1 VEPDVVVVGGGAIG
15 VTVAYEL
22 ARRGARVALVERGD
36 TLASGC
42 SAGNAGLISPSH
54 SSPLATPAALRE
66 AARSLLGRPAPL
78 TVRARPTTL
87 AWLARFALACR
98 EERAD
103 RGLHALRELSSASLA
118 LHAELAALGTSFER
132 RGILSVYET
141 EPGFA
146 AACREIES
154 AGLAAERL
162 TAEEAVRLEPSLGS
176 GLAGAVFHPQE
187 AQVDPV
193 RYAEALAAAAREA
206 GAELRTRVEVR
217 ALRRSGAGVAVET
230 SEGEL
235 RPGSL
240 VLAAG
245 AWSGRLARGLGVHVP
260 VTGGKGYHIEL
271 PATAGDPRVP
281 ILIPERR
288 SALTPLDGR
297 LRLTGTLE
305 ICGLDLALRERRVD
319 AVREAAASV
328 LGVRRAERGSV
339 WAGLRPCLPDGLP
352 AIGRCDRLPALVV
365 ATGHAMKGV
374 ALAPVTALLVAELVA
389 GEAPSHDLAPL
400 SPDRF
405 RLLRRRR

>member
-15 VTVAYEL
+15 ATAAYEL
-22 ARRGARVALVERGD
+22 ARRGARVTLVERGD

-66 AARSLLGRPAPL
+66 GARWLLGRPAPL
-78 TVRARPTTL
+78 TVRARPNTL
-87 AWLARFALACR
+87 PWLARFALACR
-98 EERAD
+98 QERAD
-103 RGLHALRELSSASLA
+103 RGLRALRELSSASLA

-141 EPGFA
+141 GPGFE
-146 AACREIES
+146 AACHEVEP

-162 TAEEAVRLEPSLGS
+162 TPEEAVRLEPSLGS

-187 AQVDPV
+187 AQVDPA
-193 RYAEALAAAAREA
+193 RYAEALGAAALEA
-206 GAELRTRVEVR
+206 GAELRTSVEVR
-217 ALRRSGAGVAVET
+217 ALRRQAAGVAVET
-230 SEGEL
+230 SDGEL
-235 RPGSL
+235 RPQSV

-245 AWSGRLARGLGVHVP
+245 AWSSRLARGLGVSLP
-260 VTGGKGYHIEL
+260 VTGGKGYHVDL
-271 PATAGDPRVP
+271 PASAGDPRVP

-305 ICGLDLALRERRVD
+305 ICGLDLTVRERRVE

-328 LGVRRAERGSV
+328 LGARRAEDGTV

-374 ALAPVTALLVAELVA
+374 ALAPVTARLVAELVA
-389 GEAPSHDLAPL
+389 GEAPSHDLTPF

-405 RLLRRRR
+405 RQLRLRR